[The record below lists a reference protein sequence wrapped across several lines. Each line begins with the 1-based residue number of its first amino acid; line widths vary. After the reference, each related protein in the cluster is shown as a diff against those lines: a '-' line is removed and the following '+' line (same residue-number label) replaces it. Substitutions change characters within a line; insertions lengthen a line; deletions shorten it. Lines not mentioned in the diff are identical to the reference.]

1 MAEQQT
7 HYDFVEVKS
16 ADILA
21 DRESSWNGFTS
32 FVTWS
37 TGAIVIC
44 LILMYLFLVR

>member
-7 HYDFVEVKS
+7 HYDFVAVKA

-21 DRESSWNGFTS
+21 ERESSWHGFTH

-37 TGAIVIC
+37 TGGIAVI
-44 LILMYLFLVR
+44 LILLYLFLG

>member
-21 DRESSWNGFTS
+21 DRERSWEGFTS

-37 TGAIVIC
+37 TGACIVV
-44 LILMYLFLVR
+44 LVLMYLFLVR